1 MDPVT
6 PHDRR
11 GLFGAIMI
19 ADKQG
24 LCASLRMPHDTPAP
38 RTKWSLSVY
47 VDPTPINDAFVF
59 LVDAFSPPISARR
72 KH

>member
-1 MDPVT
+1 
-6 PHDRR
+6 
-11 GLFGAIMI
+11 
-19 ADKQG
+19 
-24 LCASLRMPHDTPAP
+24 MPHDTPAP